1 MPHSSRSARAS
12 IAARTMRAGF
22 QFQVHAKDGN
32 ARVGTLLTP
41 HSSVETPTFMPVGTV
56 GTVKG
61 LSMEEVAL
69 TGAGIVLA
77 NTYHLW
83 LRPGAEIVRTLG
95 GLHTFTRWPRSMLT
109 DSGGFQVFSLAKLR
123 TIDDDG
129 VTFRSHLDGT
139 MLRLTPEE
147 SMRLQ
152 AVLGADIAMAFYEC
166 PPGDADRGVIANAM
180 KRTTAW
186 ASRCID
192 SPRPEAQAL
201 FGIIQ
206 GGIHT
211 DLRREHMQ
219 QITELPFDG
228 YALGGLSVGEPWQ
241 EMHRVLDEVAHEMPE
256 HKPRYLM
263 GVGTPRD
270 LIAGSLAGID
280 MFDCVLPTR
289 NARNGQALTW
299 NGRVNVKQLR
309 NREDTGP
316 LDPDCDGPCCTTGYS
331 RGYLRHLF
339 NCGEILFARVLTQ
352 HNLYFFGRL
361 MSELRKAI
369 REKRAHS
376 WAEATLARMRENDE
390 VATADNGDD

>member
-1 MPHSSRSARAS
+1 
-12 IAARTMRAGF
+12 
-22 QFQVHAKDGN
+22 
-32 ARVGTLLTP
+32 
-41 HSSVETPTFMPVGTV
+41 MPVGTV

-61 LSMEEVAL
+61 LSMEEVAT

-95 GLHTFTRWPRSMLT
+95 GLHKFTRWPRAMLT

-129 VTFRSHLDGT
+129 VTFRSHIDGT

-147 SMRLQ
+147 SMRIQ
-152 AVLGADIAMAFYEC
+152 AVLGADIAMAFDEC
-166 PPGDADRGVIANAM
+166 PPGDADRAVIASAM

-186 ASRCID
+186 AKRCID
-192 SPRPEAQAL
+192 APRPDGQAL

-206 GGIHT
+206 GGVHA
-211 DLRREHMQ
+211 DLRREHLQ
-219 QITELPFDG
+219 QITALPFDG
-228 YALGGLSVGEPWQ
+228 FALGGLSVGEPWPQ
-241 EMHRVLDEVAHEMPE
+241 MHEILQQVAHEMPA

-299 NGRVNVKQLR
+299 NGRVNIKQAR
-309 NREDTGP
+309 NREDNSP
-316 LDPDCDGPCCTTGYS
+316 LDPECDGPCCTTGYT

-339 NCGEILFARVLTQ
+339 LCGEILFARVLTQ

-361 MSELRKAI
+361 MSELRQAI
-369 REKRAHS
+369 RDNRAQS
-376 WAEATLARMRENDE
+376 WADKTLTRMRENDE
-390 VATADNGDD
+390 VGEDNHTDE